1 MKGMKAILRRELR
14 EKLLSKSFITM
25 TLLIPLF
32 IFGIMAL
39 QTYIMTYEDDKNVV
53 LILASESDQLLQ
65 ELKKEFS
72 EQEYVK
78 NGFYLLRYEH
88 LNGITKDESLEKF
101 KKDITKEVVTGY
113 FYLPEKALSDKA
125 ITYYSLNP
133 NNRTIFSKVRD
144 QINKVLMDMYFRD
157 KQLSEEELFF
167 AKKWVDIKGM
177 RVGLDES
184 IEEESY
190 GNSVVAFLFS
200 FLLYMSLLMSGTI
213 MMKSVLEEKSN
224 RIVEVLLSSIRP
236 IDMMGGKILGTAITG
251 VIQMT
256 VWLSPLMILLGT
268 NWFTLPENFELQLD
282 GMMVVYFLFN
292 FFIALVTFLAL
303 FAAVGAMFDNDQ
315 DAQNGMWP
323 VMMLIM
329 IPFFIALGMQGNPG
343 NELARIASMLPFASF
358 IVMPARASV
367 IDVPAWQFI
376 LSNVVG
382 LGTLLLMFPLSAKI
396 YRTGILMTGKKPTW
410 GEIVKWLKYK
420 N

>member
-1 MKGMKAILRRELR
+1 MNGMKAILRRELR
-14 EKLLSKSFITM
+14 EKLFSKSFITM

-32 IFGIMAL
+32 LFGIMAL
-39 QTYIMTYEDDKNVV
+39 QTYIMTFEDDGNVV
-53 LILASESDQLLQ
+53 LVMASESNQLLQ
-65 ELKKEFS
+65 ELKKEFAD
-72 EQEYVK
+72 QEYIQ

-88 LNGITKDESLEKF
+88 LDGKTMEESLEGF
-101 KKDITKEVVTGY
+101 KKDISKEIITGY
-113 FYLPEKALSDKA
+113 FYLPEKALNDKS

-133 NNRTIFSKVRD
+133 NNRTIFSRVKD
-144 QINKVLMDMYFRD
+144 QINKVLLDMYFND
-157 KQLSEEELFF
+157 KQLSEDELTF
-167 AKKWVDIKGM
+167 AKKSVDIKGM

-184 IEEESY
+184 VKEVSY
-190 GNSVVAFLFS
+190 GNSVVAFMLS
-200 FLLYMSLLMSGTI
+200 FLLYMSLIMSGMV
-213 MMKSVLEEKSN
+213 MMKSVLEEKNN

-256 VWLSPLMILLGT
+256 VWLSPLVILLAT
-268 NWFTLPENFELQLD
+268 NWFTLPEDFQLQLD
-282 GMMVVYFLFN
+282 GILVVYFLIN
-292 FFIALVTFLAL
+292 FFVALVTFLSL

-323 VMMLIM
+323 VLMLIM

-343 NELARIASMLPFASF
+343 NELAKIASMMPFASF

-367 IDVPAWQFI
+367 IDVPAWQFV

-382 LGTLLLMFPLSAKI
+382 FLTLFLMFPLSAKI
-396 YRTGILMTGKKPTW
+396 YRTGILMTGKRPTW
-410 GEIVKWLKYK
+410 GEIVKWVRYK